1 MKKLLLL
8 YISIIGFI
16 LPMWADFDPTKDTP
30 PEVLPEN
37 IHPVQGKE
45 LNDKGVLGAPTFITN
60 NIGVKYEWYI
70 FSKVS
75 NRLHSYHITNVTQ
88 LSILSFSNFL
98 RPFLWNIPSC
108 NFPDPAVL

>member
-45 LNDKGVLGAPTFITN
+45 LNDKGKSLNQCHTFLDDIVGAIAAAAATR
-60 NIGVKYEWYI
+60 
-70 FSKVS
+70 VS
-75 NRLHSYHITNVTQ
+75 QIISEETARKE
-88 LSILSFSNFL
+88 
-98 RPFLWNIPSC
+98 
-108 NFPDPAVL
+108 

>member
-30 PEVLPEN
+30 PAVLPEN

-45 LNDKGVLGAPTFITN
+45 LNDKGVLDNPTFVLN
-60 NIGVKYEWYI
+60 NKGRNMNGINIVLSLKNM
-70 FSKVS
+70 S
-75 NRLHSYHITNVTQ
+75 TQ
-88 LSILSFSNFL
+88 
-98 RPFLWNIPSC
+98 
-108 NFPDPAVL
+108 